1 MKKWLKK
8 ALFIGAFILI
18 PAYHNALFAQTKVC
32 DQEIH
37 VQILNH
43 TLQPIIQ
50 AEVFIEDLHILQKTD
65 AQGFAHFTK
74 LCDTHYE
81 LDIWFN
87 GIHQHQPISTQKEIQ
102 IITWEIDSIS
112 VLAETH
118 IIQHNIHIAA
128 DHLHIAQ
135 LPITHS
141 SSISEQLAE
150 IPMVRLQRTG
160 NSIQKPMLQGLTGL
174 RLPLFQDG
182 LRIQGQ
188 AWGSD
193 HAPELGRLGA
203 QEITIAK
210 GTEALKRSA
219 DGWGNFLEISY
230 RPQYHAFENTA
241 EISAGYQSNSQSWQ
255 SGVTYS
261 QGGDKESNGFYL
273 SAQHQNAGDYSIP
286 NGILPNTAY
295 QESSLYTGISQ
306 KTKKAIHFIDAS
318 YFNFIGGIYLGSHI
332 GNTTDLANA
341 INAPHPLILSNTIS
355 RDIGKPRQEAT
366 HTRISWERKAISTR
380 GIQFKL
386 GYQRNQRKEFDPHRN
401 SQLDF
406 PQLNIWVHSVQSY
419 LHQSIQLGSWNAQWG
434 VQHEYRDQD
443 WGGFYLA
450 PTYRGN
456 DAAAFFNVQIPSEKP
471 SVNQNL
477 ALRYDYI
484 RRQTQVKNT
493 TQFET
498 FGGISAAYSLIWNQ
512 RNQKNEFH
520 ISLGNRAP
528 SVNERF
534 SAGVHHGSAS
544 YEEGNPLLPMER
556 GLKIDWEYQ
565 YRGNV
570 NSWRSNVYALHS
582 NNYIHL
588 NPQATPLL
596 TIRGAFPYYIYESLP
611 STMAG
616 VNLIWIRSYSQGNL
630 EISGDAIWGRI
641 WNPNRYP
648 TQIPPLSARIQW
660 QHYWNKWQVT
670 LRQSAVAPT
679 LFFTEGTDLMA
690 PPPGYF
696 LTDAFIQSP
705 GLLKSI
711 DLRIKLGIH
720 NLFNTEYRDYL
731 DRFRY
736 FTPQAGRNIS
746 LQITA
751 NLHHHREHEKH

>member
-1 MKKWLKK
+1 MKIRFKNAPQWGVGL
-8 ALFIGAFILI
+8 LSILYI
-18 PAYHNALFAQTKVC
+18 TSSIAQTPLC
-32 DQEIH
+32 DKEIH
-37 VQILNH
+37 VRILNH
-43 TLQPIIQ
+43 SQQPIIQ

-74 LCDTHYE
+74 LCEAQYE

-87 GIHQHQPISTQKEIQ
+87 GIHQHKGISSQKEIQ
-102 IITWEIDSIS
+102 IIYWEIDSIS
-112 VLAETH
+112 VLPVTH
-118 IIQHNIHIAA
+118 VSQHHIHIAA
-128 DHLHIAQ
+128 DHLHLAQ
-135 LPITHS
+135 LPSTHS

-210 GTEALKRSA
+210 GTEALKRSS

-230 RPQYHAFENTA
+230 RPQYHAFENNA
-241 EISAGYQSNSQSWQ
+241 EISTGYQSNSQSWQ

-261 QGGDKESNGFYL
+261 QGGDEERDGFYL
-273 SAQHQNAGDYSIP
+273 SAQHQNAGDYCIP
-286 NGILPNTAY
+286 VGILPNTAY
-295 QESSLYTGISQ
+295 QETSLYSGISK
-306 KTKKAIHFIDAS
+306 KTSKAIHFIDGS

-341 INAPHPLILSNTIS
+341 INATIPLIIRNTNS

-366 HTRISWERKAISTR
+366 HTRISWERKAISPE
-380 GIQFKL
+380 GIHFKL

-406 PQLNIWVHSVQSY
+406 PQLNIWVHSLQLY
-419 LHQSIQLGSWNAQWG
+419 LHQSIQLGSWNTQWG
-434 VQHEYRDQD
+434 VQHEYRNQD

-450 PTYRGN
+450 PSYRGN
-456 DAAAFFNVQIPSEKP
+456 DAAAFLNVKIPSKKP
-471 SVNQNL
+471 QINQNI
-477 ALRYDYI
+477 ALRYDFTQ
-484 RRQTQVKNT
+484 RQTLIKNT
-493 TQFET
+493 AQLET
-498 FGGISAAYSLIWNQ
+498 FGGVSAAYSLIWNQ

-544 YEEGNPLLPMER
+544 YEEGNALLPMER
-556 GLKIDWEYQ
+556 GIKIDWEYQ
-565 YRGNV
+565 YRGKA

-588 NPQATPLL
+588 NPQTRPLL

-611 STMAG
+611 STIAG
-616 VNLIWIRSYSQGNL
+616 MNLIWIHSYSFGNL

-660 QHYWNKWQVT
+660 QHYWNKWQIT

-690 PPPGYF
+690 PPPGYL
-696 LTDAFIQSP
+696 LTDVFVQSP
-705 GLLKSI
+705 GILKSI
-711 DLRIKLGIH
+711 DLRIKLGIQ
-720 NLFNTEYRDYL
+720 NCFNTEYRDYL

-751 NLHHHREHEKH
+751 NLHHHRKHEKH